1 MEKRR
6 RIKLGHIL
14 GLIGL
19 AIYTLAIAFPLY
31 ATLISAFKDINDVF
45 TIPPKFIPYV
55 DFKPTLE
62 PIQWIFSTRAG
73 RTFIDS
79 LICSVSSTALA
90 VGLGFL
96 AAYAYS
102 RYPYLRG
109 NGEGSFFF
117 LLTLRMFPPVA
128 AALPVFLYWSYLGLY
143 DTYFALI
150 WTYTIFNIP
159 LTVWL
164 LRGFL
169 DEIPKSLEDAA
180 LVDGMTIWQSF
191 RKIVFPLLGAGLA
204 ATVALTWVFVWN
216 EFLFAL
222 KLAGNRVLTYTA
234 LLPQLKVGQ
243 RIQWNNIAAIGSI
256 AIIAP
261 IIILV
266 LFRKYIIR
274 LYMAR

>member
-1 MEKRR
+1 MEERKRR
-6 RIKLGHIL
+6 IGRIF
-14 GLIGL
+14 GLMIL
-19 AIYTLAIAFPLY
+19 AIYTIAIAFPLY
-31 ATLISAFKDINDVF
+31 VTIISGFKDINDVF
-45 TIPPKFIPYV
+45 TIPPKLIPYV

-62 PIQWIFSTRAG
+62 PFVWIFSTRAG

-90 VGLGFL
+90 VGFGFL
-96 AAYAYS
+96 SAYAYS

-117 LLTLRMFPPVA
+117 LLILRMFPPVA
-128 AALPVFLYWSYLGLY
+128 AALPVYLYWSYLHLY
-143 DTYFALI
+143 DTYPALI

-180 LVDGMTIWQSF
+180 LVDGMTTWQSF

-234 LLPQLKVGQ
+234 FLPQMRVGQ
-243 RIQWNNIAAIGSI
+243 RVQWNNIAGIGSI
-256 AIIAP
+256 AVIAP
-261 IIILV
+261 IIILI
-266 LFRKYIIR
+266 LFRKYVIR